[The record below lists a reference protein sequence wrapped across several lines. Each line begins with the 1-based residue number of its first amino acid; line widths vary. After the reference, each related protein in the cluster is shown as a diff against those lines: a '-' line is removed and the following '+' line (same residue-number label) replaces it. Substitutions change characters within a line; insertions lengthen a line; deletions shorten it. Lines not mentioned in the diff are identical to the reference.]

1 MNTQFSPEDEPSPTF
16 RREPFDEPR
25 TIPGGWDYTALS
37 VQKSSPVD
45 PVVSATDSIYA
56 DSSGDQQS
64 DPDEGTS
71 HKEAFNQPR
80 TYPAHWDIT
89 HLT

>member
-1 MNTQFSPEDEPSPTF
+1 MTSPHTPEEESSPSFSRD
-16 RREPFDEPR
+16 PFDEPR
-25 TIPGGWDYTALS
+25 TIPGGWDYHALS
-37 VQKSSPVD
+37 SLKSL
-45 PVVSATDSIYA
+45 AQ
-56 DSSGDQQS
+56 DSSFNSTDPASLMADDQHLEAEES
-64 DPDEGTS
+64 TA

>member
-1 MNTQFSPEDEPSPTF
+1 MTIQHTPEEESSPSFSRD
-16 RREPFDEPR
+16 PFDEPR
-25 TIPGGWDYTALS
+25 TIPGGWDYHALS
-37 VQKSSPVD
+37 SMKSCAQDSSPKGVD
-45 PVVSATDSIYA
+45 PDSLMP
-56 DSSGDQQS
+56 DDQQLEAE
-64 DPDEGTS
+64 EGSS

>member
-1 MNTQFSPEDEPSPTF
+1 MTTQHTPEEETSPPF
-16 RREPFDEPR
+16 RRDPFDEPR
-25 TIPGGWDYTALS
+25 TIPGGWDYHALS
-37 VQKSSPVD
+37 SLKSSVQDSSPNSVD
-45 PVVSATDSIYA
+45 PASIMPE
-56 DSSGDQQS
+56 DQQVEVEES
-64 DPDEGTS
+64 SS

>member
-1 MNTQFSPEDEPSPTF
+1 MNTQFNPENDPSPTF

-37 VQKSSPVD
+37 ALKSSSLEPAAPVAD
-45 PVVSATDSIYA
+45 PVSSDSTDEQQLNP
-56 DSSGDQQS
+56 DQGS
-64 DPDEGTS
+64 L
-71 HKEAFNQPR
+71 HKEAFDQPR